1 MATRVLPTRVP
12 AIGAF
17 PMRVPAVL
25 PALPRVPEICPGDS
39 SLRRYPARQRSPHS
53 YKVLPMS
60 SLAQRLSAKDSLES
74 THSMFTK
81 VQSELADRY
90 VEVEIEGL
98 TLRRLGCIYI
108 AAAQQTRFRMLQ
120 GVRSFFHLNPAH

>member
-1 MATRVLPTRVP
+1 
-12 AIGAF
+12 
-17 PMRVPAVL
+17 
-25 PALPRVPEICPGDS
+25 
-39 SLRRYPARQRSPHS
+39 
-53 YKVLPMS
+53 MS

-81 VQSELADRY
+81 VQAELTDRY
-90 VEVEIEGL
+90 VEVELEGL

-120 GVRSFFHLNPAH
+120 GMRSFFHLNPAH